1 MFEDFFELS
10 SSADNYWSRWKQK
23 NCSRDKRQNINFQRQ
38 NKKKMSEAEK
48 KNADET
54 VEIIKKVLDYNK
66 NAQKKNSTCIKSW

>member
-1 MFEDFFELS
+1 
-10 SSADNYWSRWKQK
+10 
-23 NCSRDKRQNINFQRQ
+23 
-38 NKKKMSEAEK
+38 MSEAEK